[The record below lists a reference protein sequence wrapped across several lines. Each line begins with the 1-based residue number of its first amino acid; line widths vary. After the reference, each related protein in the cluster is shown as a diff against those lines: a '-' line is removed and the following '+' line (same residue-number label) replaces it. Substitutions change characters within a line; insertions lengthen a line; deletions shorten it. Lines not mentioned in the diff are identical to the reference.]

1 MLLNAVSVL
10 IVAAH
15 PDDEV
20 LGCGG
25 TIARHADAGATVD
38 ILFLAD
44 GLSSRGAA
52 TTADIEE
59 RSQAAIA
66 AAEILGAQPP
76 RFLTFPDNRM
86 DSVPL
91 LDIVQSVEAALRF
104 KPYDL
109 IYTHSSADLNVDHQ
123 VAARAVRTA
132 ARPLPGQSVAA
143 ILAFEVPSSTE
154 WGFGPGSD
162 TPFNVVIDIGAQI
175 DRKVAALGAYEK
187 ELRAP
192 PHPRSQEN
200 VLALARLRGATHG
213 FHHGEAFSLVRASL
227 A

>member
-1 MLLNAVSVL
+1 MLLNAASVL
-10 IVAAH
+10 VVAAH

-44 GLSSRGAA
+44 GLSSRGA
-52 TTADIEE
+52 TKSSDIEE
-59 RSQAAIA
+59 RSQAAIV
-66 AAEILGAQPP
+66 AAEILGAQTPH
-76 RFLTFPDNRM
+76 FLNFPDNSM

-91 LDIVQSVEAALRF
+91 LDVVQSVETALGS
-104 KPYDL
+104 KKYNL
-109 IYTHSSADLNVDHQ
+109 IYTHSLADLNVDHQ
-123 VAARAVRTA
+123 IAARVVRTA

-154 WGFGPGSD
+154 WGFDSDSD
-162 TPFNVVIDIGAQI
+162 TPFNIVIDIDAQI
-175 DRKVAALGAYEK
+175 DRKVAALSVYEK

-192 PHPRSQEN
+192 PHPRSQAN
-200 VLALARLRGATHG
+200 VLSLAQLRGATHG
-213 FHHGEAFSLVRASL
+213 FRHGEAFSLVRASL